1 MYFPWNYKVL
11 KIYSNEFSKFGV
23 GGTNRVHR
31 MKQGNAALLVLCHQ
45 PSSKRLGICDSQYH
59 TFLAFGGKT
68 YQKYGTTC
76 SSENGQTGLARSGA
90 EAVEDREEDESSHDE
105 YSSNID
111 SGVEH
116 YESDDNGSN
125 EFRQ

>member
-1 MYFPWNYKVL
+1 LYFPWNYKVL
-11 KIYSNEFSKFGV
+11 KINLAEFSKFGV
-23 GGTNRVHR
+23 GRTNREHR
-31 MKQGNAALLVLCHQ
+31 MKQGNAALPVLCHQ
-45 PSSKRLGICDSQYH
+45 PSSNRLGICDAQYH
-59 TFLAFGGKT
+59 TFLAFLGKK
-68 YQKYGTTC
+68 YKKYGTTC
-76 SSENGQTGLARSGA
+76 SSENGQMGLVRSGA
-90 EAVEDREEDESSHDE
+90 EAEEDREEDESSHDG